1 MGGEK
6 MDFFSNSIT
15 TLEQALNYSALK
27 QKVIANNIANVDTP
41 NYKAQDVSFQKLL
54 ESSKSNQLT
63 AYRTDR
69 RHFPFPNE
77 DTLSSAIFSRPSS
90 YNENGNSVDMDKE
103 MSDLASNQ
111 IYYNAMAEL
120 ISGKFS
126 SLNTVIKGG
135 K

>member
-1 MGGEK
+1 
-6 MDFFSNSIT
+6 MDYFSNTIAV
-15 TLEQALNYSALK
+15 LEQALNYSSLK

-41 NYKAQDVSFQKLL
+41 NYKAKDVSFKKLL
-54 ESSKSNQLT
+54 ESSLSNQLA
-63 AYRTDR
+63 AYRTDQ
-69 RHFPFPNE
+69 RHFPFRNE
-77 DTLSSAIFSRPSS
+77 YAISSAIVNRPSS

-111 IYYNAMAEL
+111 IYYNAMADL

>member
-1 MGGEK
+1 
-6 MDFFSNSIT
+6 MDIFTSSISM
-15 TLEQALNYSALK
+15 LEQALNYSALK

-41 NYKAQDVSFQKLL
+41 NYKSRDVSFQKLL
-54 ESSKSNQLT
+54 ESSLSNQLT

-69 RHFPFPNE
+69 RHFPFQNE
-77 DTLSSAIFSRPSS
+77 NHLSSAMINRPSS

-111 IYYNAMAEL
+111 IYYNAITEL

-126 SLNTVIKGG
+126 SLNTVIRGG